1 MSEIGLSTT
10 DTIPGYTGFTQL
22 IGPVRVR
29 NSDPMS
35 NQLEE
40 VNKSLRESAKKMG
53 GNVVLG
59 IRYTTDHG
67 HLIATGTVFYL
78 DKINIK
84 PQS

>member
-22 IGPVRVR
+22 IGPVQVR
-29 NSDPMS
+29 NGDPMS
-35 NQLEE
+35 DQLSD
-40 VNKSLRESAKKMG
+40 VNRLLREKAKASG

-59 IRYTTDHG
+59 ITYKNDRG
-67 HLIATGTVFYL
+67 QLIATGTVFYM

-84 PQS
+84 PQT